1 MSGKLFVDT
10 NILLDA
16 AMGERPGWAAA
27 TMLMDEFAYED
38 VRGFVSAGSLKD
50 IIS

>member
-1 MSGKLFVDT
+1 MSKALLLDT

-27 TMLMDEFAYED
+27 TLLLDEIAY
-38 VRGFVSAGSLKD
+38 GAQQGTYPPLP
-50 IIS
+50 